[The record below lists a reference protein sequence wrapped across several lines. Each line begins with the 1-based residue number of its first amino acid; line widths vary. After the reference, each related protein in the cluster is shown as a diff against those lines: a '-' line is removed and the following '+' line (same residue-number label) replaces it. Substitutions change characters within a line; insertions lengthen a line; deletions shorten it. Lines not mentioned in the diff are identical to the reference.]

1 MQVKSDVNAKSG
13 TIRVTVSKEGHLLFG
28 KSGTIV
34 GTNGKNMANGRT
46 YTVKFADGGQAEL
59 GGSDLKELK
68 PVTT

>member
-1 MQVKSDVNAKSG
+1 MQVKSDVNAKTG
-13 TIRVTVSKEGHLLFG
+13 TIRVSVSKEGHLSFG
-28 KSGTIV
+28 KSGVII

-46 YTVKFADGGQAEL
+46 YTVKLDDGTQAEL

>member
-28 KSGTIV
+28 KSGVII

-46 YTVKFADGGQAEL
+46 YTVRLDEGTQAEL